1 MKGKGKSWMGG
12 ILTVAFWMLTGGCD
26 GLGGPDLKGDIVL
39 SSQLFGSTSYY
50 LFGYSYEDS
59 EFYKFQY
66 AGEPIP
72 DIINEGSLGYE
83 GTELIS
89 RPLFTTPGDANGFA
103 LVGNFETLTEAR
115 DFYKSYNKVE
125 EGLQFELQTSI
136 IELYQVWVQKT
147 SAGNYV
153 KILVKEI
160 TNFSAESGK
169 PYNEVSIE
177 YTYQPDG
184 STSFPK

>member
-1 MKGKGKSWMGG
+1 MKETGWKWMGG
-12 ILTVAFWMLTGGCD
+12 ILAATLMVLAVGCD
-26 GLGGPDLKGDIVL
+26 GFGGPDTEGDIVL

-89 RPLFTTPGDANGFA
+89 RPVFTTPGDANGFA
-103 LVGNFETLTEAR
+103 LVETYETTEDAR
-115 DFYKSYNKVE
+115 DFYKGYDRVE
-125 EGLQFELQTSI
+125 EGLQFELQSSVV
-136 IELYQVWVQKT
+136 ELHQIWVQKT

-160 TNFSAESGK
+160 NFISAESGK
-169 PYNEVSIE
+169 PYNEVSLE

>member
-1 MKGKGKSWMGG
+1 MKGKSRRWMGG
-12 ILTVAFWMLTGGCD
+12 IMAVTLGVLTGGCD
-26 GLGGPDLKGDIVL
+26 GIGGPDVKGDIVL

-50 LFGYSYEDS
+50 LFGYSYEDG

-89 RPLFTTPGDANGFA
+89 RPLFTAPGEANGFA
-103 LVGNFETLTEAR
+103 LVGTFESLEDAR
-115 DFYKSYNKVE
+115 DFYNGYNQVE
-125 EGLQFELQTSI
+125 EGLQYELQSSI
-136 IELYQVWVQKT
+136 VELYQVWLQKT

-160 TNFSAESGK
+160 NYVSAETGK
-169 PYNEVSIE
+169 PYSEVSLE
-177 YTYQPDG
+177 YTYQPNG